1 MVMARRAQHDPDLL
15 NADEAAAML
24 GVGRGSIY
32 SAVRRGEVPHR
43 RIGRK
48 VLFSRR
54 ALQRWLAHA
63 EDAGGSA

>member
-1 MVMARRAQHDPDLL
+1 MARRAQHDPDLL
-15 NADEAAAML
+15 TADEAAAML

-32 SAVRRGEVPHR
+32 AAVRRSDIPHR

-54 ALQRWLAHA
+54 ALQRWLSHA
-63 EDAGGSA
+63 EDPPGVPL